1 MKIVITNDDGID
13 ARGLDTL
20 YQCVR
25 QLGEIVIVAPQHA
38 QSGIAHRVTTR
49 DPIRINQLEPNR
61 HSVDGTP
68 ADCAR
73 IALKVIAPGAGWL
86 ISGINAGANLGSDVY
101 NSGTVAAAREAAI
114 LGYRAIA
121 VSQYI
126 AKDQKVDW
134 SITGDCARPVLQMLL
149 SRDLAP
155 GHFWNVNLPSPIR
168 MDSESRINFVVWIS
182 IPINTNIVKAATN
195 YSMRVPSMSVRGILE
210 KTLPYV
216 LMKDELPSHVW
227 RWGQA
232 NFNKVLTRLILRP
245 KPAGSTTIC
254 KGGRKV
260 FAPLAGG
267 NLDTALRGS

>member
-13 ARGLDTL
+13 APGLEAL
-20 YQCVR
+20 VRCVR
-25 QLGEIVIVAPQHA
+25 RLGDVVIVAPQHA
-38 QSGIAHRVTTR
+38 QSGIAHRVTIR

-68 ADCAR
+68 ADCTR
-73 IALKVIAPGAGWL
+73 IALKVIAPDAGWL

-114 LGYRAIA
+114 LGYQAIA

-134 SITGDCARPVLQMLL
+134 SITGDCARPVLKMLL

-168 MDSESRINFVVWIS
+168 KNFEPVYEFCGLD
-182 IPINTNIVKAATN
+182 TNPHN
-195 YSMRVPSMSVRGILE
+195 YAYQQNG
-210 KTLPYV
+210 
-216 LMKDELPSHVW
+216 DELIYKGTIHDRPRDPGKDVAVCFDE
-227 RWGQA
+227 RRIA
-232 NFNKVLTRLILRP
+232 IVRLAVGTGELR
-245 KPAGSTTIC
+245 
-254 KGGRKV
+254 
-260 FAPLAGG
+260 
-267 NLDTALRGS
+267 